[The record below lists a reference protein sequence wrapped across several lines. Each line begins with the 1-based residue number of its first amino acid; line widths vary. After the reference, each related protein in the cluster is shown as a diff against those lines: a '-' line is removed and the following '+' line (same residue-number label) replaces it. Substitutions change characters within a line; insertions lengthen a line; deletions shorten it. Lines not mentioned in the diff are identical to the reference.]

1 MEVLMTHITRKGLE
15 SSKRK
20 TIARRQFLHFLAGSM
35 LGAVMLSGTHAW
47 AQGNAIAGKTVFEN
61 QCASCHSTEPGG
73 SIFGRCPWPPIRHP
87 AGLHLHARDDK
98 CAPDLGCQDAR

>member
-35 LGAVMLSGTHAW
+35 LGAVMLSGTHAL

-61 QCASCHSTEPGG
+61 QCASCHSTEPGKQG
-73 SIFGRCPWPPIRHP
+73 FGPSLAAIMGRQSGTVP
-87 AGLHLHARDDK
+87 GYNYTHAM
-98 CAPDLGCQDAR
+98 

>member
-1 MEVLMTHITRKGLE
+1 MTHITRKGSE

-20 TIARRQFLHFLAGSM
+20 TIARGQVLRFGV

-47 AQGNAIAGKTVFEN
+47 AQGNATAGKTVFEN
-61 QCASCHSTEPGG
+61 QCASCHSTEPGKQG
-73 SIFGRCPWPPIRHP
+73 FGPSLAGVLGRQSGILPGFTFTPRH
-87 AGLHLHARDDK
+87 DK